1 MLKIGAIT
9 GNCLSSEFQPSKV
22 STKRSTTSDGGGGTG
37 AAGDATAPEDG
48 LTAAPPRQGP
58 NSTETLKL
66 RGHQPLVLAFPLF
79 TSRLLLQYTVF

>member
-37 AAGDATAPEDG
+37 AAEGAIAPGDG
-48 LTAAPPRQGP
+48 LTAVPPRQGP
-58 NSTETLKL
+58 NSTETHIL
-66 RGHQPLVLAFPLF
+66 RGHQPLVLAFPIAV
-79 TSRLLLQYTVF
+79 YAVK